1 LVSRQW
7 ITAMNTRSHPHYVES
22 GWTRQDS
29 EGQFNE
35 IWGVSEWAQTL
46 FRNNTT
52 SAPTPASYPT
62 MISQINQP
70 DQDQSHRQE
79 KLGEFETNRKYFTS
93 GFTSRCLSGVVNN
106 FKSFDSDFISF
117 WVVYVYVSMHVSP
130 LSSVSLFLSFTL
142 SPPPT
147 PTPPPPPVFP
157 VFCGFIGAPTDSPQ
171 STTPPPRLTPPAHFS
186 LRLDLSGTYF
196 SRGAKCRGP
205 FLHVYIEFIRCLI
218 TTFSVSYSPN
228 KVRHKCELPS
238 CCRYGCYLFCL
249 NIQIVFVQQHQN
261 LNTYNVIQE
270 RQSEMLITSVS
281 HSYRSL

>member
-1 LVSRQW
+1 MVSRQW

-35 IWGVSEWAQTL
+35 IWGVTEWAQTL

-70 DQDQSHRQE
+70 DKDQSHRQE
-79 KLGEFETNRKYFTS
+79 KWGEIETNRKYFTS
-93 GFTSRCLSGVVNN
+93 GFTSFCLSGVVNN
-106 FKSFDSDFISF
+106 FKSFDSYFSSF
-117 WVVYVYVSMHVSP
+117 WVVYVYVCMRVSP
-130 LSSVSLFLSFTL
+130 LSSVSLFL
-142 SPPPT
+142 
-147 PTPPPPPVFP
+147 PVSP
-157 VFCGFIGAPTDSPQ
+157 VFCVFFRAPTDSPQ

>member
-1 LVSRQW
+1 MIFSCLTVKTAPPPTLLRCTVRLNYTFSKSEGTNQEQDKVTKCQFLIFACLLVSRQW

-70 DQDQSHRQE
+70 DQDKSHRQE

-93 GFTSRCLSGVVNN
+93 GSTSRCLSGVVNN

-130 LSSVSLFLSFTL
+130 LSSLSLFLSLTL
-142 SPPPT
+142 SPPHPH
-147 PTPPPPPVFP
+147 PNPPPCLSCILWFHR
-157 VFCGFIGAPTDSPQ
+157 GANRLSPKYDP
-171 STTPPPRLTPPAHFS
+171 SPPPH
-186 LRLDLSGTYF
+186 
-196 SRGAKCRGP
+196 
-205 FLHVYIEFIRCLI
+205 
-218 TTFSVSYSPN
+218 
-228 KVRHKCELPS
+228 PS
-238 CCRYGCYLFCL
+238 CSFFPSSRFEW
-249 NIQIVFVQQHQN
+249 
-261 LNTYNVIQE
+261 NV
-270 RQSEMLITSVS
+270 L
-281 HSYRSL
+281 